1 MHMDIAQS
9 HFYARIWSKN
19 AVPQS
24 DPDLTPALTRTVR
37 THFAAPKPD
46 VRAKVFKSTIYR
58 FLTGIRQSKCSMPKT
73 KKSPKTHFFNLNATA
88 PSHYTP
94 PGFKTCERCPSKI
107 TASWIA
113 KRKLLWETSF
123 KNCELKLW
131 KRSYRTRLF
140 LYKLQVLLS
149 WSLSSS
155 RLFCGLSSLQLHSA
169 LLSFLNFRTMEVSL
183 LNFLWTIVTVGP
195 SRVEYST
202 SAPKCD
208 LEIGSLTLQLTL
220 HPSLHHSAVR

>member
-1 MHMDIAQS
+1 M
-9 HFYARIWSKN
+9 F
-19 AVPQS
+19 
-24 DPDLTPALTRTVR
+24 
-37 THFAAPKPD
+37 APKFSK
-46 VRAKVFKSTIYR
+46 VRYIDSSQEFDN
-58 FLTGIRQSKCSMPKT
+58 Q
-73 KKSPKTHFFNLNATA
+73 NAQ
-88 PSHYTP
+88 
-94 PGFKTCERCPSKI
+94 CQ
-107 TASWIA
+107 
-113 KRKLLWETSF
+113 KRKNTKNSFFQPQRNRAITLYAARFQNMWEMSF
-123 KNCELKLW
+123 KNNCKLNCEKEAFVRDVLQNCELKLW

-220 HPSLHHSAVR
+220 HPSIHHSAVR